1 MPDSVQKPLQTS
13 SQVSE
18 THGLPPPSSLCPT
31 RTSAAPGADGEI
43 KLMGD
48 VDFAGVSQVAGAI
61 SPVPGGVGPLTVAG
75 LLMNTVDAYQQH
87 MTAES
92 QRVSSNM

>member
-1 MPDSVQKPLQTS
+1 
-13 SQVSE
+13 
-18 THGLPPPSSLCPT
+18 
-31 RTSAAPGADGEI
+31 
-43 KLMGD
+43 MGD
-48 VDFAGVSQVAGAI
+48 VDFPGVSQVAGAI